1 MKKVMEKV
9 MEKFENLEKKLKIF
23 FKNKKFLIEAFC
35 HRSFLNENPNF
46 PCSSNE
52 RLEFLGDAV
61 LELITT
67 EYLFKFFPEKPEGEL
82 TKIRASL
89 VNSKILSE
97 VAKKLGFEEFLLL
110 SKGEQKSQRKARER
124 ILANT
129 FESFLGALYL
139 EFGLD
144 FCKKFLKKNLLYLL
158 PEILEK
164 RMFEDPKTKFQELIQ
179 EKFKI
184 TPSYKVLEEFGP
196 DHDKTFIVGLYLG
209 ENLIAKGKGSSKQEA
224 EEEAAKKAL
233 EMEEKGLLNQIII

>member
-1 MKKVMEKV
+1 MKNFK
-9 MEKFENLEKKLKIF
+9 NLEKNLKIF
-23 FKNKKFLIEAFC
+23 FKNKNLLIEAFC

-46 PCSSNE
+46 PYPCNE

-67 EYLFKFFPEKPEGEL
+67 DYLFKALPEKPEGEL

-89 VNSKILSE
+89 VNSKILAD
-97 VAKKLGFEEFLLL
+97 VAKKLGFENYLLL
-110 SKGEQKSQRKARER
+110 SKGEENSQGKAKER
-124 ILANT
+124 ILTNT
-129 FESFLGALYL
+129 FEAFLGALYL

-144 FCKKFLKKNLLYLL
+144 FCKNFLEKNLLCLL

-184 TPSYKVLEEFGP
+184 TPTYKVLEEFGP
-196 DHDKTFIVGLYLG
+196 EHSKTFVVGLYIG
-209 ENLIAKGKGSSKQEA
+209 ESLISKGQGSSKQEA
-224 EEEAAKKAL
+224 EEKAAQKAL
-233 EMEEKGLLNQIII
+233 EMKEKGLLNNLSFSF

>member
-1 MKKVMEKV
+1 MKN
-9 MEKFENLEKKLKIF
+9 FEELEKKLKIF
-23 FKNKKFLIEAFC
+23 FENKNLLIEAFC

-46 PCSSNE
+46 PYPCNE

-61 LELITT
+61 LQLIVT
-67 EYLFKFFPEKPEGEL
+67 EYLFKNFPEKPEGEL

-97 VAKKLGFEEFLLL
+97 IAKKLGFESYLLL
-110 SKGEQKSQRKARER
+110 SKGEEKSQGKSRER

-129 FESFLGALYL
+129 FEAFLGALYL
-139 EFGLD
+139 EFGLN
-144 FCKKFLKKNLLYLL
+144 FCKDFLEKNLLYLL

-164 RMFEDPKTKFQELIQ
+164 RMFEDPKTKLQEIIQ

-184 TPSYKVLEEFGP
+184 TPTYKVLEEFGP
-196 DHDKTFIVGLYLG
+196 EHEKTFIVGLYIG
-209 ENLIAKGKGSSKQEA
+209 ENLITKGKGSSKQEA

-233 EMEEKGLLNQIII
+233 EMEEQIFLNQLNRINS